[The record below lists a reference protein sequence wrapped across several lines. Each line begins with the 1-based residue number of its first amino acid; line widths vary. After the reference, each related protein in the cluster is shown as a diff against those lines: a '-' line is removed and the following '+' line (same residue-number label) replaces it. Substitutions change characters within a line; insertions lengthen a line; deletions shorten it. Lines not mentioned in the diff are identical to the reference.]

1 MGKFAKK
8 DMSPFT
14 RRVYEQG
21 YEEGARESAISNAKA
36 LILDGDSLEKI
47 SRCIGLSIEE
57 VEAIARQMKETL
69 NRLPL

>member
-21 YEEGARESAISNAKA
+21 YEEGARENAISSAGA
-36 LILDGDSLEKI
+36 LIKFGLPLEAI
-47 SRCIGLSIEE
+47 ANCLGLPLEE
-57 VEAIARQMKETL
+57 VEAIAKDLSKKEA
-69 NRLPL
+69 

>member
-1 MGKFAKK
+1 
-8 DMSPFT
+8 MSEWGE
-14 RRVYEQG
+14 RIYKQG
-21 YEEGARESAISNAKA
+21 YEEGARESAVSNAKA

-47 SRCIGLSIEE
+47 SRCIGLPLEE

>member
-21 YEEGARESAISNAKA
+21 YEEGARESAVSGAVA
-36 LILDGDSLEKI
+36 LILEGDSPEKI
-47 SRCIGLSIEE
+47 SRCLGLPLEE
-57 VEAIARQMKETL
+57 VEAIAKDLSKKEA
-69 NRLPL
+69 